1 MSVNQRLVNPLTDN
15 LFDIILK
22 LETREECYEFFED
35 LCTINELHDMSQR
48 HGEKYDKIEEATGAS
63 TATISRVKRSLA
75 YGADGY
81 AQMLKRIEKEKED
94 V

>member
-48 HGEKYDKIEEATGAS
+48 LEVARMLRHGEKYDKIEEATGHPRQQSA
-63 TATISRVKRSLA
+63 A
-75 YGADGY
+75 
-81 AQMLKRIEKEKED
+81 
-94 V
+94 

>member
-48 HGEKYDKIEEATGAS
+48 LEVARMEKNMT
-63 TATISRVKRSLA
+63 R
-75 YGADGY
+75 
-81 AQMLKRIEKEKED
+81 LKKQLGHPRQQSAA
-94 V
+94 

>member
-1 MSVNQRLVNPLTDN
+1 MTNYEKLISYLPSIYQKENNLKLMQSIAI
-15 LFDIILK
+15 LFDK
-22 LETREECYEFFED
+22 FDKD
-35 LCTINELHDMSQR
+35 LASI
-48 HGEKYDKIEEATGAS
+48 DKMWVVEEATGAS

>member
-1 MSVNQRLVNPLTDN
+1 MARML
-15 LFDIILK
+15 
-22 LETREECYEFFED
+22 
-35 LCTINELHDMSQR
+35 R